1 MRALAF
7 GQAIIR
13 APVDWPD
20 AVRALAEGA
29 GAVAANL
36 EGCLP
41 PPGAFR
47 MKAKTVHPAHPEALA
62 ALAAL
67 GVSHLALA
75 NNHVWDYGPA
85 GVIATREAALAVGF
99 AVAGAGRTLAE
110 AAAPAL
116 SRGLALIAVDL
127 GPTPDWAIAGA
138 GPGVNPLR
146 LTRVL
151 GLPGQDLARLRALAE
166 ATGDSRRRDRRLA
179 MGYDAPTRHEMLF
192 GLAVE
197 EADAAGERHEADP
210 ADLDRLAGTIAAA
223 RAEADL
229 VLVTGHYHHWAPD
242 WQGPP
247 AWLAP
252 LARQIAAAGADAL
265 AFHGP
270 PIAYPLWPDPRCPV
284 APGLGNLVFHTLR
297 ADRYDSA
304 ALPVRTGAAL
314 GFGDG
319 PARLDHFDIPPIP
332 GR

>member
-1 MRALAF
+1 MRALAV

-20 AVRALAEGA
+20 PIRALAAGA
-29 GAVAANL
+29 GAVAANF

-41 PPGAFR
+41 PPGAWR
-47 MKAKTVHPAHPEALA
+47 MKAKTVHSAHPGALA

-67 GVSHLALA
+67 GVSHLSLA
-75 NNHVWDYGPA
+75 NNHAWDFGLD
-85 GVIATREAALAVGF
+85 GLVATRDAARAAGF

-116 SRGLALIAVDL
+116 ARGLALIAVDL
-127 GPTPDWAIAGA
+127 GPTPDWAVAGA

-151 GLPGQDLARLRALAE
+151 GLPGADLARLRTLAA
-166 ATGDSRRRDRRLA
+166 ATGDSDRRDRRRA
-179 MGYDAPTRHEMLF
+179 IGYDAPTRHETLF

-197 EADAAGERHEADP
+197 ETETPGERLEPDA
-210 ADLDRLAGTIAAA
+210 ADLDRLAAAIGAA

-229 VLVTGHYHHWAPD
+229 VLVSGHYHHWAPD
-242 WQGPP
+242 WQRPP
-247 AWLAP
+247 DWLAA
-252 LARQIAAAGADAL
+252 LAVQIAAAGPDAL

-270 PIAYPLWPDPRCPV
+270 PVAYPLASAGACPV
-284 APGLGNLVFHTLR
+284 APGLGNLVFHTAR
-297 ADRYDSA
+297 AERYDA
-304 ALPVRTGAAL
+304 AGLPVRTGAAL

-319 PARLDHFDIPPIP
+319 AARLDRFAIPPIP
-332 GR
+332 GG